1 MSAAASHLL
10 VSLRRACAAGV
21 SMLNPALESLCS
33 LASAII
39 LRWMFS
45 RNIHSS
51 GSLINYLYTS
61 KHHAHRDLLVQIDHR
76 FVLQVVKLL
85 QAQAAERAYKRVQ
98 RAAAPCCVINI
109 CK

>member
-10 VSLRRACAAGV
+10 VSLGRACAAGV

-39 LRWMFS
+39 LGWMFS

-51 GSLINYLYTS
+51 GSLINYLYTA

>member
-33 LASAII
+33 LALAII

-45 RNIHSS
+45 CNIYS
-51 GSLINYLYTS
+51 GSLINYLYTA